1 LSVLLRDYSNISE
14 KHCSTIVTHYGQ
26 KKFGGLRDVA
36 VGPFGE
42 IAIIDGSNNC
52 VIVLD
57 STFAF
62 VNTIG
67 QDDHHTKLVVPSSV
81 AVSDDGVVA
90 VSDWGSGQ
98 VKKYSLQG
106 KFLSAVGIRGTK
118 DGQFN
123 CPMGLAF
130 NSTNMLFV
138 VDSDSYRVQ
147 VFQQDGTFMFL
158 FGGEGDAPGQ
168 FQYPVRIAVSVDTVA
183 VSDLHGDCIQLFS
196 HTGSFISKIECLRP
210 WGIILTPDG
219 YIIANSDGDDGKI
232 IVWNSNH
239 HVITKF
245 GNKGSQKGEFYSI
258 LGIALDHNGVV
269 HIAEGVNERLQAI

>member
-1 LSVLLRDYSNISE
+1 MSE
-14 KHCSTIVTHYGQ
+14 KHCSTLVTHYGQ
-26 KKFGGLRDVA
+26 KKLGGLRDVA

-42 IAIIDGSNNC
+42 IAIVDGGNNC
-52 VIVLD
+52 VVVLD

-67 QDDHHTKLVVPSSV
+67 QYGCSTKLVVPSSV
-81 AVSDDGVVA
+81 AVSTDGVVA

-106 KFLSAVGIRGTK
+106 KFLSAVGIRGSK

-130 NSTNMLFV
+130 SSDNVLFI
-138 VDSDSYRVQ
+138 VDSDNYRVQ
-147 VFQQDGTFMFL
+147 VFQQDGTFMFC

-168 FQYPVRIAVSVDTVA
+168 FQYPVRVAVSVDNVA
-183 VSDLHGDCIQLFS
+183 VSDLHGNCIQLFS

-219 YIIANSDGDDGKI
+219 YIIANSDGDDDKI
-232 IVWNSNH
+232 KVWNYDH
-239 HVITKF
+239 QRIVQF
-245 GNKGSQKGEFYSI
+245 GNKGSKLGEFYSI
-258 LGIALDHNGVV
+258 LGISLDHNGVMYV
-269 HIAEGVNERLQAI
+269 AEGVNERLQVICNM